1 MAENIK
7 CLLVDIDNVLISEV
21 EEVPS
26 EIGDPD
32 CKLIR
37 PYRFHPNKEMEPWV
51 KASNQTEYMI
61 RSSDIM
67 TGRCRRRCPRGTR
80 CQGPVRPGAVPILS

>member
-1 MAENIK
+1 MTDNPVK
-7 CLLVDIDNVLISEV
+7 CLLVDADNVLISEV

-37 PYRFHPNKEMEPWV
+37 PYRFYGLDKMEPWV

-61 RSSDIM
+61 RSSDIL
-67 TGRCRRRCPRGTR
+67 TIADPT
-80 CQGPVRPGAVPILS
+80 PEVVEAYLKLTE

>member
-1 MAENIK
+1 MAENVK
-7 CLLVDIDNVLISEV
+7 CLLVDLDNVLISEV

-26 EIGDPD
+26 D

-37 PYRFHPNKEMEPWV
+37 PYRFYQDGKLEPWV

-61 RSSDIM
+61 RSSDIL
-67 TGRCRRRCPRGTR
+67 TIADPTPELV
-80 CQGPVRPGAVPILS
+80 QEYLKLTTE

>member
-1 MAENIK
+1 
-7 CLLVDIDNVLISEV
+7 LVDADNVLISEV

-32 CKLIR
+32 CKLIK
-37 PYRFHPNKEMEPWV
+37 PYRFYGLDKMEPWV

-61 RSSDIM
+61 RSSDVLTIADP
-67 TGRCRRRCPRGTR
+67 TPEVIEAYLKLTE
-80 CQGPVRPGAVPILS
+80 

>member
-1 MAENIK
+1 MTDNIK

-32 CKLIR
+32 CRLIR
-37 PYRFHPNKEMEPWV
+37 PHRFYQDGRMEPWV
-51 KASNQTEYMI
+51 KASNQTEFMI
-61 RSSDIM
+61 RSSDIL
-67 TGRCRRRCPRGTR
+67 TIVDPT
-80 CQGPVRPGAVPILS
+80 PEVIEAYLKLIE

>member
-32 CKLIR
+32 CKLIK
-37 PYRFHPNKEMEPWV
+37 PYRFYPDKDGTLGQGFQ
-51 KASNQTEYMI
+51 SN
-61 RSSDIM
+61 
-67 TGRCRRRCPRGTR
+67 
-80 CQGPVRPGAVPILS
+80 

>member
-1 MAENIK
+1 MTDNPVK
-7 CLLVDIDNVLISEV
+7 CLLVDADNVLISEV

-32 CKLIR
+32 CKLIK
-37 PYRFHPNKEMEPWV
+37 PYRFYGLDKMEPWV

-61 RSSDIM
+61 RSSDVLTIADPSPEVIEAYLKL
-67 TGRCRRRCPRGTR
+67 TE
-80 CQGPVRPGAVPILS
+80 

>member
-1 MAENIK
+1 MTDNPVK
-7 CLLVDIDNVLISEV
+7 CLLVDADNVLISEV

-32 CKLIR
+32 CKLIK
-37 PYRFHPNKEMEPWV
+37 PYRFYGLDKMEPWV

-61 RSSDIM
+61 RSSDIL
-67 TGRCRRRCPRGTR
+67 TIADPSPEVIEAYLKLTE
-80 CQGPVRPGAVPILS
+80 

>member
-1 MAENIK
+1 MAENVK
-7 CLLVDIDNVLISEV
+7 CLLVDLDNVLISEV

-32 CKLIR
+32 CKLIK
-37 PYRFHPNKEMEPWV
+37 PYRFYLDGKLEPWV

-61 RSSDIM
+61 RSSDIL
-67 TGRCRRRCPRGTR
+67 TIADPTPELV
-80 CQGPVRPGAVPILS
+80 QEYLKLTTE

>member
-32 CKLIR
+32 CKLIK
-37 PYRFHPNKEMEPWV
+37 PYRFFLDKSMEPWV
-51 KASNQTEYMI
+51 KASNQTEFMI
-61 RSSDIM
+61 RSSDIL
-67 TGRCRRRCPRGTR
+67 TIAEPT
-80 CQGPVRPGAVPILS
+80 PEVVEAYLKLTE

>member
-1 MAENIK
+1 MTDKVVK

-37 PYRFHPNKEMEPWV
+37 PYRFLDEDKMVPWV
-51 KASNQTEYMI
+51 RASNQTEYMI
-61 RSSDIM
+61 RSSDIL
-67 TGRCRRRCPRGTR
+67 TIADPT
-80 CQGPVRPGAVPILS
+80 PEIIEKYLELTK

>member
-1 MAENIK
+1 MDNVK

-21 EEVPS
+21 EQVDS

-32 CKLIR
+32 CKLIK
-37 PYRFHPNKEMEPWV
+37 PYRFYGLDKMEPWV

-61 RSSDIM
+61 RSSDVLTIADP
-67 TGRCRRRCPRGTR
+67 TPEVIEAYLKLTE
-80 CQGPVRPGAVPILS
+80 